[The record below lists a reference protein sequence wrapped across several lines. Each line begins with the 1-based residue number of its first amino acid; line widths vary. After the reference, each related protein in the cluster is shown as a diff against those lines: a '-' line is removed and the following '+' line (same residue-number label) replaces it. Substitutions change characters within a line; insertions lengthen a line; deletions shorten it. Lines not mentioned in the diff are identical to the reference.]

1 MKVFDHDGV
10 SLHWREDG
18 DPTGPAVLL
27 LNSLGT
33 DLRLWDGFVPHLSG
47 HRVIRMDTRGHGLS
61 DAPDGPYSL
70 KVLAGDASAL
80 IDYLGLTAL
89 SVIGVSLGGMMAQ
102 VLAAEMPDRIQRVVL
117 SNTAE
122 RMGTPGMWNDRIAAV
137 QSGGF
142 ASIADAVL
150 DRWFA
155 PGFGSGADIAL
166 WRNMLTRT
174 PAKGYAGCCTAL
186 AKADLGALSPRI
198 ACPTLVIGGSEDG
211 ASPPDIVR
219 ALARAI
225 PGAAYHEIDGVGHLP
240 MAEAPE
246 RFARIVH
253 DFLKEPE
260 HV

>member
-18 DPTGPAVLL
+18 DPTGPPVLL

-33 DLRLWDGFVPHLSG
+33 DLRLWDGFVPHLSK

-70 KVLAGDASAL
+70 EVLAGDASAL
-80 IDYLGLTAL
+80 VDHIGLSAF

-102 VLAAEMPDRIQRVVL
+102 VLAAGMPDRIQRVIL

-122 RMGTPGMWNDRIAAV
+122 RMGTSEMWEDRIAAV
-137 QSGGF
+137 QNGGL

-155 PGFGSGADIAL
+155 PGFGAGADIAL
-166 WRNMLTRT
+166 WRNMLKRT
-174 PAKGYAGCCTAL
+174 PTKGYMGCCKAL
-186 AKADLGALSPRI
+186 AEADLGALSPRI
-198 ACPTLVIGGSEDG
+198 AGPTLVVGGSADG

-225 PGAAYHEIDGVGHLP
+225 PGAAYQEIDSVGHLP
-240 MAEAPE
+240 MAEAPD
-246 RFARIVH
+246 RFARVVH
-253 DFLKEPE
+253 DFLKEPK